1 MPTNP
6 AKWAAD
12 YFNASGVEEWERLTA
27 TPLDEVSLYIH
38 THYLN
43 EHVAAGVRVLEIGA
57 GAGRFTQVL
66 AELGAHVVVGDISE
80 VQLALNQRHAR
91 QHGFEEAVEARH
103 QIDICDMSIFPDA
116 SFDAVV
122 AYGGPL
128 SYVLD
133 QRDVALQECMRV
145 LRPGGKMLLSV
156 MSIWGTAHLH
166 LDGVLSL
173 PLATNQQVVKTGDLL
188 PRAPY
193 ETGHYCHMFRAEELS
208 DWLTA
213 ANVTLLD
220 ISASNCLSLRWEELL
235 GTVRA
240 DDVKWQ
246 ELLRMELEACVGEGC
261 NGMGTHIIAVGQR

>member
-1 MPTNP
+1 MQNNP

-12 YFNASGVEEWERLTA
+12 YFNASGVEEWERLIA

-43 EHVAAGVRVLEIGA
+43 EHVVAGVRVLEIGA

-80 VQLALNQRHAR
+80 VQLALNRRYAR

-133 QRDVALQECMRV
+133 QRDVALHECMRL
-145 LRPGGKMLLSV
+145 LRQDGKLLLSV
-156 MSIWGTAHLH
+156 MSIWGTAHLY
-166 LDGVLSL
+166 LDGVMSL
-173 PLATNQQVVKTGDLL
+173 PLARNQQITGTGDLL
-188 PRAPY
+188 PQAPD
-193 ETGHYCHMFRAEELS
+193 ETGHYCHMFRSEELR
-208 DWLTA
+208 DRLTA
-213 ANVTLLD
+213 ANLTLLD
-220 ISASNCLSLRWEELL
+220 MSASNCLSLRWQELL
-235 GTVRA
+235 GTMRA
-240 DDVKWQ
+240 DSEKWQ
-246 ELLRMELEACVGEGC
+246 ELLRMEIEACASEGC
-261 NGMGTHIIAVGQR
+261 TGMGTHIIAVGQR